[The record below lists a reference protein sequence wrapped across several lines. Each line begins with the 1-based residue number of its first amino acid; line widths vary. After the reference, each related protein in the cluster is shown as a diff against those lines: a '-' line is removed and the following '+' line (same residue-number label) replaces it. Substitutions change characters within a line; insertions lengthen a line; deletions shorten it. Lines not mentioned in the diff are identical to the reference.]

1 MRTNVGLLIDALDR
15 ERALVR
21 TSRKR
26 PDGREETVVRL
37 SQLNF
42 SDDTLKRIVRYYPGL
57 RDTLACIVLGA
68 LPVDMRSPRAT
79 YLLRIVLGD
88 AYAPS
93 SEVHSLVLRA
103 YSEAPEDLADNGI
116 DVRQMIINAAQQ
128 LIDTAQDTPDA
139 YQAVLR
145 LLENPPPAVLARP
158 EYLHA
163 HRLHM
168 ATVAFV
174 HPQADEQT
182 RSQLLHKM
190 ADAIDA
196 LEAMYSA
203 EPRVENNPDDT
214 TFFAW
219 HLWRRHDALPLLNRL
234 IGFSAQHWNDMWA
247 LAYLAALMHGTL
259 LFMPGTSDLGTSD
272 SVWVSKALYPLL
284 KDPLDELFRQR
295 AFAPKPVYAAI
306 TDRLREGGVDVYWQF
321 VKNILET
328 PELSMY
334 LLCDL
339 VAGYM
344 RRFPK
349 SVRSLAKIA
358 AQQMASD
365 ESVKK
370 FAALVAGV
378 TDFEHKAILK
388 MLPPRGH
395 EALTA
400 ALRAKYREISSRNKT
415 LRNTVAERLL
425 ASVYHL
431 LPSTVR
437 AMCAG
442 SETPSA
448 VWDAL
453 QSVLGQPDRLLRTT
467 PQERARFQRWLDKAR
482 HEDLITRLCSPPDQF

>member
-15 ERALVR
+15 ERAFVR
-21 TSRKR
+21 VSRRR
-26 PDGREETVVRL
+26 PDGREETVVRF

-42 SDDTLKRIVRYYPGL
+42 SDDTLKRIVRYCPEL

-68 LPVDMRSPRAT
+68 LPVEMRSPRAT
-79 YLLRIVLGD
+79 YLLRIVLGN

-116 DVRQMIINAAQQ
+116 DVRRMIINTAQQ
-128 LIDTAQDTPDA
+128 LIETAQDTPEA
-139 YQAVLR
+139 YQAVLH

-168 ATVAFV
+168 GTVAFV

-182 RSQLLHKM
+182 RSQLLLKM

-196 LEAMYSA
+196 LEAMYTA
-203 EPRVENNPDDT
+203 EPRVQNSPEDA
-214 TFFAW
+214 TFFAYY
-219 HLWRRHDALPLLNRL
+219 LWRRHNALPLLNRL
-234 IGFSAQHWNDMWA
+234 IGFSKSDPHWDSMWA
-247 LAYLAALMHGTL
+247 LAYLAALMHGTY
-259 LFMPGTSDLGTSD
+259 LFAPQGSD
-272 SVWVSKALYPLL
+272 SVWVAKALYPLL

-295 AFAPKPVYAAI
+295 AFAPKQVYETI
-306 TDRLREGGVDVYWQF
+306 TNRLREGGADIYWQF
-321 VKNILET
+321 VRNILET
-328 PELSMY
+328 PELSAY

-344 RRFPK
+344 RRFPR
-349 SVRSLAKIA
+349 SVPSLANIT
-358 AQQMASD
+358 AQQMTSEA
-365 ESVKK
+365 SVKK
-370 FAALVAGV
+370 FATLVAGRM
-378 TDFEHKAILK
+378 DFEHKAILK

-400 ALRAKYREISSRNKT
+400 ALRAKYREISSTNET

-437 AMCAG
+437 GMCAG
-442 SETPSA
+442 SESPSA

-467 PQERARFQRWLDKAR
+467 PQERTRFQRWLDKAR
-482 HEDLITRLCSPPDQF
+482 HEDLIKRLCAPPDEF

>member
-1 MRTNVGLLIDALDR
+1 MPMRTNVDFLIDALDR

-26 PDGREETVVRL
+26 PDGRDETALQL
-37 SQLNF
+37 SYSNEATNAIERTAGL
-42 SDDTLKRIVRYYPGL
+42 YPEL

-68 LPVDMRSPRAT
+68 LPVELRSPRSLF
-79 YLLRIVLGD
+79 LLRTVLGN
-88 AYAPS
+88 AHAPA
-93 SEVHSLVLRA
+93 SEVRSFVLRA
-103 YSEAPEDLADNGI
+103 YSGASEDLVDSGI
-116 DVRQMIINAAQQ
+116 DVRRLIINAADR
-128 LIDTAQDTPDA
+128 LIDTSENPSRDV

-158 EYLHA
+158 EYQHA

-203 EPRVENNPDDT
+203 EPRVLNSPLDAA
-214 TFFAW
+214 FFAS
-219 HLWRRHDALPLLNRL
+219 HLWHRHDALPLLNRL
-234 IGFSAQHWNDMWA
+234 IGFSVPHWNDMTA

-259 LFMPGTSDLGTSD
+259 LFTPQQSD
-272 SVWVSKALYPLL
+272 SQWVSKALYPLL
-284 KDPLDELFRQR
+284 KDPMDELFHQR
-295 AFAPKPVYAAI
+295 AFAPERVYTTI
-306 TDRLREGGVDVYWQF
+306 TNRLREGGYDVYWQF

-328 PELSMY
+328 ENLSRY

-344 RRFPK
+344 RRFPR
-349 SVRSLAKIA
+349 SVRKMARVA
-358 AQQMASD
+358 AQQMTSD

-370 FAALVAGV
+370 FAALVAGG

-395 EALTA
+395 EALTT
-400 ALRAKYREISSRNKT
+400 ALRAKYREISSRNRA

-437 AMCAG
+437 GMLE
-442 SETPSA
+442 SNESPSA
-448 VWDAL
+448 VWNAL
-453 QSVLGQPDRLLRTT
+453 QTALGQPDRVLRAT
-467 PQERARFQRWLDKAR
+467 PRHRARFQRWLDNAR
-482 HEDLITRLCSPPDQF
+482 YKDLITRLCAPPDEI